1 MKKYNYL
8 TKLVFFIIS
17 LTNHTIAR
25 EKIEQIAYDKIRCL
39 TKEEL
44 LIKRLVNSLNYLFN
58 NINQEFDE
66 ETIKALYYLFT
77 NTLID
82 KTIANEIVKLYYKN
96 IDNSAYY
103 LSALVHL
110 FIIKTTNNIEFAFI
124 VSELI
129 MLKKNKN
136 VIIPR
141 TYSHGDY
148 TDAIVNKDLSL
159 LVRLMFEME
168 YICDQKYPCKY
179 SRAEVIKKIK
189 LYKEYLI
196 DTFNIKKLYL
206 FGSFAKGTNNENS
219 DIDFLVILDES
230 LINIE
235 RLEQIS
241 ILKEYLSE
249 LFECSVDVLDF
260 TFALKELGENE
271 IEHALTLI

>member
-1 MKKYNYL
+1 M
-8 TKLVFFIIS
+8 
-17 LTNHTIAR
+17 
-25 EKIEQIAYDKIRCL
+25 
-39 TKEEL
+39 
-44 LIKRLVNSLNYLFN
+44 VNSLNYLFN

-66 ETIKALYYLFT
+66 EIIKALYYLFT

-168 YICDQKYPCKY
+168 YICNQKYPCKY

-235 RLEQIS
+235 RLNQIEL
-241 ILKEYLSE
+241 IKEYLSE

>member
-1 MKKYNYL
+1 M
-8 TKLVFFIIS
+8 
-17 LTNHTIAR
+17 
-25 EKIEQIAYDKIRCL
+25 
-39 TKEEL
+39 
-44 LIKRLVNSLNYLFN
+44 VNSLNYLFN

-141 TYSHGDY
+141 TYSHGNY

-159 LVRLMFEME
+159 LVSLMFEME

-179 SRAEVIKKIK
+179 SRAEVIKKLK

-196 DTFNIKKLYL
+196 DTFNIKKVYL
-206 FGSFAKGTNNENS
+206 FGSFAQGTNNENS
-219 DIDFLVILDES
+219 DIDFLVILEED

-235 RLEQIS
+235 RIF
-241 ILKEYLSE
+241 K
-249 LFECSVDVLDF
+249 
-260 TFALKELGENE
+260 
-271 IEHALTLI
+271 